1 MKCRRQTAVLGSAFL
16 FSFPFA
22 AIFISFPL
30 CPLFSLPSFRLHCS
44 LVVDSAGPTMAASL
58 FLFLWLYRLLFMF
71 DFYRIFT
78 DFYWVWSLIAGLIE
92 FSMEFTGFYRVLPGF
107 TGSYRVL
114 LGFHWVLSGF
124 TGFLSVW
131 LGFTGI
137 LWVLVGFT
145 GSYWVLLGFEVFDW
159 VWLEF

>member
-1 MKCRRQTAVLGSAFL
+1 MALLFPMKCRRQTAVLGSAFL

-114 LGFHWVLSGF
+114 LGFTGFYRVLPSF
-124 TGFLSVW
+124 TGFYW
-131 LGFTGI
+131 LVSSLI
-137 LWVLVGFT
+137 
-145 GSYWVLLGFEVFDW
+145 
-159 VWLEF
+159 EFSMELNRF